1 MSLWSQIACVAQ
13 RVPAG
18 KIGADGGPA
27 WLPVPLAAWAWLCAG
42 RHGRLWLAPAVLE
55 IGVAPWRLRRPST
68 PAGMPA

>member
-1 MSLWSQIACVAQ
+1 MSLWPQIACVAQ

-18 KIGADGGPA
+18 KIGADGGAA
-27 WLPVPLAAWAWLCAG
+27 WLAGVAAGALAAWAWLRG
-42 RHGRLWLAPAVLE
+42 RFRLGPAVLE